1 MVLSLSIKSFLAS
14 VCTGSTTELFK
25 MFLLYINQ
33 STKNIIIFSGIF
45 GYSLSYIVQRYIFC
59 GGRFFG
65 LSLLKF
71 VSVSSVTIQLCSI
84 FLKILENNL
93 IIKKYIEDKN
103 ISDTRRKIYKY
114 LLINISILI
123 IFYCIELPLRKSF
136 IFIKNKSIDYKYS
149 YTLIGL
155 AILIY
160 IFNNDINI
168 NNIIKS
174 SIITPTIANT
184 IPNTIANTIPNTIA
198 NTILPNTIANTILDT
213 IQNNMY

>member
-14 VCTGSTTELFK
+14 VCTGVTTESFK
-25 MFLLYINQ
+25 IFLLYMNQ
-33 STKNIIIFSGIF
+33 STNNVIIFAGIF

-71 VSVSSVTIQLCSI
+71 FSCALVTIQLSAI
-84 FLKILENNL
+84 LLKLLENNS

-114 LLINISILI
+114 FLINISILI
-123 IFYCIELPLRKSF
+123 IFFCIELPLRKSF
-136 IFIKNKSIDYKYS
+136 IFLKNKTIDYKYS
-149 YTLIGL
+149 YTLIGF

-160 IFNNDINI
+160 IINNDISIISIFNNI
-168 NNIIKS
+168 YNIIKS

-184 IPNTIANTIPNTIA
+184 IPNTIP
-198 NTILPNTIANTILDT
+198 
-213 IQNNMY
+213 NNMYNMYNEF